1 MVTIRTIAI
10 LAGVAIGLGLPI
22 FVFGLTIC
30 LLSLVD
36 VQAKFLGIGQD

>member
-1 MVTIRTIAI
+1 MRTTAI

-22 FVFGLTIC
+22 FVFGLIIC

-36 VQAKFLGIGQD
+36 VQAQFLGIGQD

>member
-1 MVTIRTIAI
+1 MKSTLAI

-22 FVFGLTIC
+22 VLFGIIIC

-36 VQAKFLGIGQD
+36 VQAQFLGIGQD

>member
-1 MVTIRTIAI
+1 MKSTLAI

-22 FVFGLTIC
+22 VLFGLIIC

-36 VQAKFLGIGQD
+36 VQAQFLGLGQD

>member
-1 MVTIRTIAI
+1 MTMRTLAV

-22 FVFGLTIC
+22 LLFGLTIC

-36 VQAKFLGIGQD
+36 ATAQQLGVGTE

>member
-1 MVTIRTIAI
+1 MTMRTLAI

-22 FVFGLTIC
+22 FLFGLTIC

-36 VQAKFLGIGQD
+36 VTAQQLGVGTE

>member
-1 MVTIRTIAI
+1 MTIRTIAI

-36 VQAKFLGIGQD
+36 VQAQFLGIGQD

>member
-1 MVTIRTIAI
+1 MTMRTLAI

-22 FVFGLTIC
+22 FLFGLILC